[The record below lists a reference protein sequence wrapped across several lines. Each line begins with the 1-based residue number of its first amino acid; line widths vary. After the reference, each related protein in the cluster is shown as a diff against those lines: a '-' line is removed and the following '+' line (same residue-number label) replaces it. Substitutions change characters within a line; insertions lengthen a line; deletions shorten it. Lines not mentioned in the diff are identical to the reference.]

1 MYVNAAGHSTLISEK
16 VKRFPEGSTIVK
28 ERQTGQSGST
38 PELLVVMIK
47 RGKGFNPVGGDW
59 EYLVLNGT
67 GTEVRERGNLASCH
81 SCHVRQKE
89 SDFVFRT
96 YLPQQDRIKQ
106 R

>member
-1 MYVNAAGHSTLISEK
+1 LISEK

-28 ERQTGQSGST
+28 ERLIGQSGST
-38 PELLVVMIK
+38 PELLVVMVK
-47 RGKGFNPVGGDW
+47 RGEGFNSASGDW

-67 GTEVRERGNLASCH
+67 GTAIRERGNLASCQ

-96 YLPQQDRIKQ
+96 YLPDQDRLKQ